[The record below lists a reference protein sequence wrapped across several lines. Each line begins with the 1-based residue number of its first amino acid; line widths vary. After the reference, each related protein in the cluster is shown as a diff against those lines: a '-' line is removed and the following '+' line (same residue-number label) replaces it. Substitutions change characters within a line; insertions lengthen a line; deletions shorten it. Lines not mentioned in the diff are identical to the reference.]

1 MLALKYAD
9 GEEFDYKI
17 GQKIVRLLLVLRQV
31 IKQESYQLKL

>member
-1 MLALKYAD
+1 MLALKCAD

-17 GQKIVRLLLVLRQV
+17 GQQIVRLLMVLRQV